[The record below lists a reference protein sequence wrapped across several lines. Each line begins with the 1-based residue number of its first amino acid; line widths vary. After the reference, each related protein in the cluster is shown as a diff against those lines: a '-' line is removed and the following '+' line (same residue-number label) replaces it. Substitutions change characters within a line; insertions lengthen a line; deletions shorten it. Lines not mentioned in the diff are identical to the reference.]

1 VRAAVAAMRRPV
13 PPVGA
18 APPSVWLSAWLGG
31 GAPEI
36 THSKLR
42 NVARRLRL
50 VLCAG
55 FDGTGRRGRAADAS
69 IPLNRRR
76 GPGLDFLFSAMDALG
91 TVFSRYRRL
100 PCELA

>member
-69 IPLNRRR
+69 IPLTGGAVH
-76 GPGLDFLFSAMDALG
+76 GPIFIIGASVCLG
-91 TVFSRYRRL
+91 PSPVIVS
-100 PCELA
+100 PGVV